1 MKNNVIE
8 LSNYRPYEG
17 FDYAAYNER
26 AKIRFR
32 NSELRAW
39 ILHIVET
46 AVTAAIGI
54 CTVCCVYLAFTML

>member
-17 FDYAAYNER
+17 FNYAAYNKR
-26 AKIRFR
+26 ANTRLR

-39 ILHIVET
+39 TLHIVEI

-54 CTVCCVYLAFTML
+54 CSVFCVYLAFTML